1 MEWKEII
8 LRAEIRSRG
17 RGVTI
22 LIFDKHDLREGLRIE
37 GMGRWMRN
45 LCQREIVLTGCA
57 EAKYIGEGLRTE
69 QGRDDKKGGNIEEEH
84 CVERKCVL
92 RGNVIYTNL
101 GRTSGMK
108 RDGET

>member
-22 LIFDKHDLREGLRIE
+22 LIFDKNDLREGLMIE

-45 LCQREIVLTGCA
+45 LCQR
-57 EAKYIGEGLRTE
+57 
-69 QGRDDKKGGNIEEEH
+69 
-84 CVERKCVL
+84 
-92 RGNVIYTNL
+92 
-101 GRTSGMK
+101 
-108 RDGET
+108 